1 MFKTKNNIALFIALL
16 FHVSGALGILFSPY
30 KDWFVQHTSL
40 NLLLMAALL
49 MFTQPQKN
57 SWFFLFFMLA
67 FATGMITEIVGVNTG
82 ELFGSYQYGN
92 LMGAKY
98 KGVPWLIGLQWF
110 VTVFCSGIIME
121 KIHQWTIKKTAA
133 VTATKLPSWVKGISL
148 IVDGALMAVFFDYV
162 MEPVAVKLGFWQW
175 TNHEIPFYNYVCW
188 FVISAG
194 LLAVFRILKFN
205 KTNHFA
211 VHLFIIQ
218 LLFFLALRTV
228 L

>member
-1 MFKTKNNIALFIALL
+1 
-16 FHVSGALGILFSPY
+16 
-30 KDWFVQHTSL
+30 
-40 NLLLMAALL
+40 